1 MRHPGIQRLAQM
13 LFGAMVVAG
22 AASCTDRPVE
32 EDPIVARAYERLLR
46 WSDLRRVVP
55 VDADPLDSAAIAQ
68 GYITTWLRQQVLLE
82 RAERNLGPERT
93 AFESQLQDYRN
104 SLVIF
109 AYEEALVEQKLDT
122 VVGRAEIEDYFKK
135 NEGNFML
142 RDNILRVR
150 WFKVREPDRRAMK
163 KLQDHFLSGNAERM
177 REVEVWLAERNVP
190 IMDRSAGWATA
201 GELKAEIPVWAL
213 QVPEDRTEPGR
224 MVLRDEEGAYFV
236 DILELRRKDSV
247 SPLALV
253 ERDVRSII
261 INQRKVQ
268 LLERMREDIYQ
279 EAQAQGHVEV
289 H

>member
-1 MRHPGIQRLAQM
+1 MRLAGNHRLWQF
-13 LFGAMVVAG
+13 LVGSVVVAG
-22 AASCTDRPVE
+22 VASCTERPDE
-32 EDPIVARAYERLLR
+32 EDPVVARAYERFLR
-46 WSDLRRVVP
+46 WSDLRQVVP

-68 GYITTWLRQQVLLE
+68 GYITTWLRQQVLLD

-93 AFESQLQDYRN
+93 AFERQLQDYRN

-122 VVGRAEIEDYFKK
+122 VVDKREIEEYFRS

-150 WFKVREPDRRAMK
+150 WFKVREPDRRVMK
-163 KLQDHFLSGNAERM
+163 KLQDHFLSGDAERM
-177 REVEVWLAERNVP
+177 REVEVWLAQRNVP
-190 IMDRSAGWATA
+190 ITDRSTGWTTA

-224 MVLRDEEGAYFV
+224 IVLRDEEGAYFV